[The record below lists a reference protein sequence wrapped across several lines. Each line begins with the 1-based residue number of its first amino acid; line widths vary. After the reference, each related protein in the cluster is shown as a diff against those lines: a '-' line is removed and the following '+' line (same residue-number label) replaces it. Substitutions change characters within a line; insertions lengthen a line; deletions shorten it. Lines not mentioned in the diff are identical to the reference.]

1 MNGLTRRTEVSTVFA
16 SFGSEYFLSIEEME
30 RIALGLASSGVNFI
44 WVVRFPLGEGNAIE
58 EALSEGFLK
67 RVGERAMILEGWA
80 PTAKDSKAF
89 KYWRIHE
96 PLRMELSYGR
106 CQV

>member
-1 MNGLTRRTEVSTVFA
+1 
-16 SFGSEYFLSIEEME
+16 ME

-44 WVVRFPLGEGNAIE
+44 SVVRFPLGEDNAIE

-80 PTAKDSKAF
+80 PQQ
-89 KYWRIHE
+89 RI
-96 PLRMELSYGR
+96 LRHSSIGGFMSH
-106 CQV
+106 